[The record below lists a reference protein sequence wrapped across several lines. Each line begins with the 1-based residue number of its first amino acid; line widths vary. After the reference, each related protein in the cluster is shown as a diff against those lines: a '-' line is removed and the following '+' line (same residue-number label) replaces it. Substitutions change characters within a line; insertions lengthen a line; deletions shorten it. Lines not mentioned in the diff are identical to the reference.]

1 MMMKGWIYKELRQ
14 RWLHLV
20 TIIFLSIM
28 PFINLMIF
36 EWTFDDSQV
45 YKCFYLA
52 ETLAIIAGTGFIQMM
67 TFSGDE
73 RKSFGYFTVS
83 TPDGFRAFLFNKYR
97 FILIM
102 MALFFIGTVIAG
114 LVYDPYFVGWS
125 IENRVRKALIPI
137 LCIQL
142 IVRAIDIPFVY
153 RFGTQR
159 GNTVKVIS
167 LILLAFVSLI
177 MLILTDDT
185 EKIMD
190 TARLVLKIFGSLSSW
205 PVFIACSMLIYY
217 LSYKITCCLYLKGVE
232 HYGE

>member
-1 MMMKGWIYKELRQ
+1 MKGWIYKEIRQ
-14 RWLHLV
+14 RWLHLL
-20 TIIFLSIM
+20 TILFLSIM
-28 PFINLMIF
+28 PFISLRIF
-36 EWTFDDSQV
+36 EWTFDDDQV
-45 YKCFYLA
+45 YKVFYLA
-52 ETLAIIAGTGFIQMM
+52 ETLAIVAGTGFIQMM
-67 TFSGDE
+67 MFSGDE

-97 FILIM
+97 LILIM

-125 IENRVRKALIPI
+125 IINRVRKALIPV

-142 IVRAIDIPFVY
+142 IIRAIDIPFVY

-167 LILLAFVSLI
+167 LILLAFAALI
-177 MLILTDDT
+177 MLILTDDM
-185 EKIMD
+185 ERILD
-190 TARLVLKIFGSLSSW
+190 TARSVLKICGSVGSW

-217 LSYKITCCLYLKGVE
+217 LSYRITCCLYLKGVE

>member
-20 TIIFLSIM
+20 MIIFLSIM
-28 PFINLMIF
+28 PFINLKIF
-36 EWTFDDSQV
+36 GWTFDDYQV
-45 YKCFYLA
+45 EMVFYLA
-52 ETLAIIAGTGFIQMM
+52 ETFAIIAGTGFIQMM
-67 TFSGDE
+67 MFSGDE

-97 FILIM
+97 LILIM
-102 MALFFIGTVIAG
+102 MALFFIGTIIAS
-114 LVYDPYFVGWS
+114 LVYAPYLVGS
-125 IENRVRKALIPI
+125 IINRVRWALIPI

-167 LILLAFVSLI
+167 LILLAFAVLI

>member
-20 TIIFLSIM
+20 MIIFLSIM
-28 PFINLMIF
+28 PFINLKIF
-36 EWTFDDSQV
+36 GWTFDNYQV
-45 YKCFYLA
+45 KMGFYLA
-52 ETLAIIAGTGFIQMM
+52 ETFAIIAGTGFIQMM
-67 TFSGDE
+67 TFNGDE

-114 LVYDPYFVGWS
+114 LVYDPYLVRS
-125 IENRVRKALIPI
+125 IINRVRWALIPI

-167 LILLAFVSLI
+167 LILLAFAALI

-185 EKIMD
+185 EKNNGYS
-190 TARLVLKIFGSLSSW
+190 AFGFKNIWISEFLAGIYCMFDAYLLSFLQDNMLSL
-205 PVFIACSMLIYY
+205 P
-217 LSYKITCCLYLKGVE
+217 
-232 HYGE
+232 

>member
-1 MMMKGWIYKELRQ
+1 MMMKGWIYKEIRQ
-14 RWLHLV
+14 RWLYLLAV
-20 TIIFLSIM
+20 LFLSIM
-28 PFINLMIF
+28 PFISLRIF
-36 EWTFDDSQV
+36 EWTFDDDQV
-45 YKCFYLA
+45 YKVFYLA
-52 ETLAIIAGTGFIQMM
+52 ETLAIVAGTGFIQMM
-67 TFSGDE
+67 MFSGDE

-97 FILIM
+97 LILIM
-102 MALFFIGTVIAG
+102 MALFFIGSVIAG

-125 IENRVRKALIPI
+125 IINRVRKALIPI

-167 LILLAFVSLI
+167 LILLAFAALI
-177 MLILTDDT
+177 MLILTDDM

-190 TARLVLKIFGSLSSW
+190 TARVVLNKCGSLSSW

>member
-1 MMMKGWIYKELRQ
+1 MKGWIYKEIRQ
-14 RWLHLV
+14 RWLYLLTV
-20 TIIFLSIM
+20 LFLSIM
-28 PFINLMIF
+28 PFINLEIF
-36 EWTFDDSQV
+36 SWTFDDAQV
-45 YKCFYLA
+45 YKVFYLA
-52 ETLAIIAGTGFIQMM
+52 ETMAIIAGTGFIQMM
-67 TFSGDE
+67 MFSGDE

-97 FILIM
+97 LILIM

-125 IENRVRKALIPI
+125 IINRVRKALIPV

-142 IVRAIDIPFVY
+142 IIRAIDIPFVY

-167 LILLAFVSLI
+167 LILLAFVALI

-190 TARLVLKIFGSLSSW
+190 TARSVLKIFGSLSSW

-217 LSYKITCCLYLKGVE
+217 LSYRITCCLYLKGVE